1 MAFQKEEH
9 YLQSLTENLNLR
21 NMPNKLLISVVWN
34 KAAEYMLYEPKL
46 LSKFEDKLRRNFGPH
61 FSMSSNSLHNNRGS
75 KT

>member
-1 MAFQKEEH
+1 
-9 YLQSLTENLNLR
+9 
-21 NMPNKLLISVVWN
+21 MPNKLLISVVWN